1 MLNWQHLSNAGVNR
15 TLGFLLLLGF
25 AVPPNG
31 QAAEGFTGA
40 DACTECHAA
49 IHRDWSESRHSR
61 MMQPAG
67 RASVQG
73 NFQQGRLTLHGLPFV
88 LRTSNGA
95 YYITESELSGKPW
108 EHHVEYTLGDR
119 RVQHY
124 LTKLPDGRIVLLP
137 PTWDTGRK
145 EWVGEGEIE
154 NPEEAPGNP
163 FQVWNKSC
171 YGCHVSREQ
180 KNFDPEHNS
189 YRTTWQNLGVDC
201 ESCHGP
207 GAGHIAAMAAAKN
220 GKAPARP
227 AMNRKIVNPAR
238 LDATRST
245 MVCAP
250 CHSYRD
256 IYADGFQAGDNYYD
270 FFLPVMEYRL
280 PESDDPPFWADGRPR
295 WLSNESVALWQSQ
308 CFLKGGATCVTC
320 HAPTHN
326 TDVGR
331 NPQLRADRNA
341 LCTKCHKAIGAD
353 LAAHTHHSAAGAGS
367 SCVDCHMPA
376 TVTGLK
382 ARIRDHSIGV
392 PVPENTIRHGIPNAC
407 NVCHQNKDAQW
418 AARQMSAWYG
428 GQEGRKLV
436 LRADAFSQARKGD
449 PGAIPL
455 LRGILADASQSGWIR
470 ANAAGYLGG
479 FPNDPVAYGVVLGA
493 LSDSDPLVRG
503 TAAMSLRPRAGQRP
517 VAASQLSGLLS
528 DPART
533 VRMNAAIALVSLG
546 VKQIPGDNG
555 PRFESAK
562 QLYRARAALNADDPQ
577 QQFAAARFSLAA
589 GDLDSAVAGFR
600 ATLRLDPNTPVQY
613 LLARALVE
621 KNDLPAAREVL
632 KSVAPNNPQ
641 YVQSQALLAEV
652 EANERAT
659 THNAE
664 AEARFRDGQSLY
676 QKEYY
681 GAALDDMEQAL
692 KLDPQGEWTTKAQV
706 YRAICLEKL
715 ARTGEAEAAMRA
727 LADGPGAMEDLDLQ
741 LAFVELLY
749 DTGRA
754 EEALKRIE
762 QVTAALP
769 KAPLVWFWRAKVLV
783 QLDRAAEA
791 AAAAEEAVRLLPD
804 FPQAHNLLVRIYQK
818 QGRSREAAQEAAWL
832 RDYERRVKSR

>member
-15 TLGFLLLLGF
+15 TLGFLLLLGCS
-25 AVPPNG
+25 VLSNG
-31 QAAEGFTGA
+31 QAAEGFTGS

-73 NFQQGRLTLHGLPFV
+73 NFQQGRLTLHGSPFV
-88 LRTSNGA
+88 LRASNGA

-108 EHHVEYTLGDR
+108 EHRVEYTLGDR

-145 EWVGEGEIE
+145 EWVSEGEIE

-180 KNFDPEHNS
+180 KNFDPEHKS

-207 GAGHIAAMAAAKN
+207 GAAHIAAMAAGKKAKV
-220 GKAPARP
+220 PARP
-227 AMNRKIVNPAR
+227 AMNRRIVNPAR

-270 FFLPVMEYRL
+270 FFLPVMEYRW
-280 PESDDPPFWADGRPR
+280 PESRDPPFWADGRPR
-295 WLSNESVALWQSQ
+295 WLSNEVVALWQSQ

-320 HAPTHN
+320 HAQTHN

-353 LAAHTHHSAAGAGS
+353 LAAHTHHSAASAGS
-367 SCVDCHMPA
+367 SCVECHMPA
-376 TVTGLK
+376 TVIGLK

-392 PVPENTIRHGIPNAC
+392 PVPENAIRHGIPNAC
-407 NVCHQNKDAQW
+407 NVCHRNKDAPW
-418 AARQMSAWYG
+418 AARQVSAWYG
-428 GQEGRKLV
+428 GQSGLKKM

-449 PGAIPL
+449 PGAIPV
-455 LRGILADASQSGWIR
+455 LRGILADASQGGWVR

-479 FPNDPVAYGVVLGA
+479 FPNDPVAYDAVLGA
-493 LSDSDPLVRG
+493 SSDSDPLVRA
-503 TAAMSLRPRAGQRP
+503 TAAMSLRPGAGQRP
-517 VAASQLSGLLS
+517 VAASALSGLLS

-533 VRMNAAIALVSLG
+533 VRVNAAIALVSLG

-562 QLYRARAALNADDPQ
+562 QLYRARAAFNADDPQ
-577 QQFAAARFSLAA
+577 
-589 GDLDSAVAGFR
+589 
-600 ATLRLDPNTPVQY
+600 
-613 LLARALVE
+613 
-621 KNDLPAAREVL
+621 
-632 KSVAPNNPQ
+632 
-641 YVQSQALLAEV
+641 YVRSQALLAEV
-652 EANERAT
+652 EANEHAT
-659 THNAE
+659 ALNAE
-664 AEARFRDGQSLY
+664 AEAKFREGQSLY
-676 QKEYY
+676 QNEYY

-692 KLDPQGEWTTKAQV
+692 KLDPLGEWTAKAQV

-715 ARTGEAEAAMRA
+715 ARTGEAEAAMQA
-727 LADGPGAMEDLDLQ
+727 LAARPGAMEDLDLQ
-741 LAFVELLY
+741 LAYVGLLY

-769 KAPLVWFWRAKVLV
+769 KAPLAWFWRAKVLV

-791 AAAAEEAVRLLPD
+791 AAAAEQSVRLLPD
-804 FPQAHNLLVRIYQK
+804 FPQAHNLLIRIYQK